1 MPPPP
6 NSGYCLTLGTRAHA
20 ACSVF
25 LLLILAG
32 AALGSANTQKGSI
45 SETRL
50 HLASGGT
57 GARETKSLVW
67 LFCRVFFCF
76 VFLVFI
82 FFGLWKRLVIFL
94 ALYVH
99 MH

>member
-1 MPPPP
+1 M
-6 NSGYCLTLGTRAHA
+6 
-20 ACSVF
+20 F